1 MHALVANPSR
11 EDISPSDA
19 DGIHH
24 LRYLAFRERL
34 HWDIPTIGERE
45 RDDYDDLHPVYA
57 IIRDGADV
65 VACCRL
71 LPTTNRY
78 MLRNTFPEL
87 LGTQE
92 APMAHDVW
100 EISRF
105 AVTKEARSGLGFSAL
120 PAAMIREIVRYASVN
135 GIREYVF
142 VTTVGFERLL
152 RRMGVHLE
160 RFCPPVQIGVE
171 KSVAL
176 RMFIDEATIRA
187 ARADCDNDPFLNHED
202 EVKKAA

>member
-1 MHALVANPSR
+1 MHALVANPFR
-11 EDISPSDA
+11 EEISPTDA

-24 LRYLAFRERL
+24 LRYQAFRERL

-57 IIRDGADV
+57 IIRDGSSV

-87 LGTQE
+87 LGNQA
-92 APMAHDVW
+92 APMAPDVW

-105 AVTKEARSGLGFSAL
+105 AVTKEARGGLGFSAL
-120 PAAMIREIVRYASVN
+120 PAAMIREIVRYANAN

-142 VTTVGFERLL
+142 VTTVAFERLL
-152 RRMGVHLE
+152 RRMGVALE
-160 RFCPPVQIGVE
+160 RFSPPLQIGVE
-171 KSVAL
+171 KSIAL
-176 RMFIDEATIRA
+176 RMFINDQTIRA
-187 ARADCDNDPFLNHED
+187 ARADCDNDPFLTHQED
-202 EVKKAA
+202 VKKVA